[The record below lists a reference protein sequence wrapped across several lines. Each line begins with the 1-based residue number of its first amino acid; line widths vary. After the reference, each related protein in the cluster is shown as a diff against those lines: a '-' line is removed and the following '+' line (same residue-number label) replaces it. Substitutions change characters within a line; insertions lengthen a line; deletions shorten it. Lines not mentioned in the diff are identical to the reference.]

1 MRGDAGLG
9 DTTAGNSV
17 APVHD
22 RPKRHVSDTPRRH
35 AASRSGERY
44 RRGSASS
51 SADTRHRREGRHT
64 SRRRRGEEERQRA
77 TAPWWTGMCHQAG
90 RGDGPPRA
98 ATPER
103 ARKRQTNDDNEPVG
117 SRRDI
122 RAEAQELVAR
132 CLTIPSSAASEASPL
147 QRVVRPILAR
157 PPTLLDELCQ
167 GTERLGGGPKSFDL
181 AIDGQSNAVR
191 HPQCRSGTCLEGSD
205 APRHDFASALP
216 DAARH
221 ERCLPKGDL
230 ADGDAPRYGPERRD
244 GAPSRRACR
253 LAREPNHS
261 LVVLFHGG
269 DDTAKVDET
278 ETVPGCDDRAT
289 RETSQQAK
297 RPNDTKFSGERS
309 ESAATRC

>member
-1 MRGDAGLG
+1 MVSLLLSRWDFHPHHHAGFYRRTQRRAKRVRCNALLGRYLQGLPRCLTNFARG
-9 DTTAGNSV
+9 
-17 APVHD
+17 
-22 RPKRHVSDTPRRH
+22 
-35 AASRSGERY
+35 
-44 RRGSASS
+44 RRGSA
-51 SADTRHRREGRHT
+51 GVP
-64 SRRRRGEEERQRA
+64 RA
-77 TAPWWTGMCHQAG
+77 STAPIG
-90 RGDGPPRA
+90 
-98 ATPER
+98 
-103 ARKRQTNDDNEPVG
+103 
-117 SRRDI
+117 
-122 RAEAQELVAR
+122 
-132 CLTIPSSAASEASPL
+132 
-147 QRVVRPILAR
+147 
-157 PPTLLDELCQ
+157 
-167 GTERLGGGPKSFDL
+167 
-181 AIDGQSNAVR
+181 GQSNAVR

-216 DAARH
+216 DAARR